1 MADTTTDENNV
12 QGSSKEAGNIKS
24 MPLLGSASKGTN
36 PSSRLED
43 LFSYVEAEA
52 DKAMAWY
59 WQKKGSKAKL
69 SRGIQ
74 LCAVV
79 FTALGA
85 IFPVATN
92 LLREPLGLGTVD
104 TGLLASLFVGIAAA
118 LIGLDR
124 AFGYSSGWARYVLTA
139 TTIRKSLEEF
149 RMDWAALS
157 AKAGANPTPDQ
168 LVVFVARARDFIVG
182 VQELVLQ
189 ETRDWVTEFQKS
201 TSQLDKE
208 VGARLD
214 ALKSQIEKATLPPT
228 SVPAPAQPGS
238 IELTVPNA
246 DKADGFEF
254 DVLLESQDGK
264 VTAEKIAAAKNWV
277 RINVPPGQYKL
288 SIGATAAGR
297 RINTAAVIVVKSQ
310 EISKAEVS
318 LPV

>member
-1 MADTTTDENNV
+1 
-12 QGSSKEAGNIKS
+12 
-24 MPLLGSASKGTN
+24 
-36 PSSRLED
+36 
-43 LFSYVEAEA
+43 
-52 DKAMAWY
+52 
-59 WQKKGSKAKL
+59 
-69 SRGIQ
+69 
-74 LCAVV
+74 
-79 FTALGA
+79 
-85 IFPVATN
+85 
-92 LLREPLGLGTVD
+92 
-104 TGLLASLFVGIAAA
+104 
-118 LIGLDR
+118 
-124 AFGYSSGWARYVLTA
+124 
-139 TTIRKSLEEF
+139 
-149 RMDWAALS
+149 MDWAEMS

-168 LVVFVARARDFIVG
+168 LVVFVARARDFVVG

-228 SVPAPAQPGS
+228 PVPAPAQPGS

-254 DVLLESQDGK
+254 DVLLEGQDGK
-264 VTAEKIAAAKNWV
+264 VTAEKIAATKNWV